1 MGLLNVWGPTPCPP
15 ILGGPGNSKFSGCN
29 VIDGLMMISP
39 TCFPLRSLCYSTDQ
53 PARNC
58 FLAGLTDSILK
69 SDLLSSEISSTVVL
83 NALDQLKKG
92 KSDGLS
98 LF

>member
-1 MGLLNVWGPTPCPP
+1 
-15 ILGGPGNSKFSGCN
+15 
-29 VIDGLMMISP
+29 MISP
-39 TCFPLRSLCYSTDQ
+39 TCSPLRSLCYSTDQ
-53 PARNC
+53 PARNSFLAGLTDWNS

-98 LF
+98 LCSDGFIFAKDILSYR